1 MAEKYKTLSPGKKR
15 QLRDK
20 YTALFGFKRVTFY
33 QKLKGRLSLMPI
45 EQNFFNENLIQNG

>member
-20 YTALFGFKRVTFY
+20 YTASFGFKPVTFY
-33 QKLKGRLSLMPI
+33 QKLKGRLKLMPI
-45 EQNFFNENLIQNG
+45 EQKFFTENLV